1 MLHVGHFYGL
11 HLIVNFGSEADA
23 ALKTVEAAML
33 EGKNPYSFGSSE
45 SGTFRLIRTICKA
58 FEEHRSDEAGVSSH
72 FSTFVLG
79 KGKESNL
86 ASFRRNRINII
97 FYNAMT
103 VYYHREH
110 FVEILR
116 KWPDANRLLKSVDT
130 DLTCE
135 VYLAGVRALGIIDK
149 IITALLWRLLES
161 NVNIAEMG
169 THYKK
174 LQLSFQEWQQDVSS
188 MITRESVFVTSN
200 SRHFLRDTQILLM
213 KSLNKFFKYF
223 VPTFS
228 FFWNDKL
235 QINFPVAATS

>member
-1 MLHVGHFYGL
+1 
-11 HLIVNFGSEADA
+11 
-23 ALKTVEAAML
+23 
-33 EGKNPYSFGSSE
+33 
-45 SGTFRLIRTICKA
+45 
-58 FEEHRSDEAGVSSH
+58 
-72 FSTFVLG
+72 
-79 KGKESNL
+79 
-86 ASFRRNRINII
+86 
-97 FYNAMT
+97 MT

-188 MITRESVFVTSN
+188 MITGEAVFVTSN

-223 VPTFS
+223 ARLEIVFTKSAKNLSLGTRLTCRVILLGRLNLTPCCSQRPQHHF
-228 FFWNDKL
+228 
-235 QINFPVAATS
+235 TS